1 MKTELANFTLNSLDA
16 FVGAVAAFKSK
27 LEKKASGPD
36 RVRVSP

>member
-1 MKTELANFTLNSLDA
+1 MKTDHANFILCSSDMV
-16 FVGAVAAFKSK
+16 VGAIAALKSK

>member
-1 MKTELANFTLNSLDA
+1 MKTDIANLTLRSLGM
-16 FVGAVAAFKSK
+16 FGVSVVAFKSK